1 MNGIHTKIKALILEV
16 GEELEGLLETE
27 EYVVTLVEYGVD
39 IAKDHL
45 STFSDME
52 AEEIE
57 AMFAGFDAEVAVG
70 KAFEELK
77 AAIDFIKDAGDSEAT
92 EYDLEY
98 EAVKSIIES
107 LVDEELSPIAKATD
121 VLSAVVHVIF
131 VRLDIQSA
139 SEAEFEAP
147 IIGIPLLGMFF
158 MAYFEGETFQALL
171 NNVFVTNEETLK
183 TELDGEALKALL
195 ASLADKVVA
204 ELQEVPGSLLPI
216 VAFAE
221 EVAEKYFEYDIEA
234 EDSVFIEI
242 RAVLTSLEAML
253 EEAEA
258 FLKDE
263 EALGAYLPDV
273 ITYGNLALEGIA
285 LIEEIE
291 AGYGNPNDVVEYVA
305 RVYALITDVEPT
317 PFEVTNPSQITPN
330 IADAVG
336 IEYMKYFDEGEPF
349 EGAGGFSFDLIE
361 EEDVYF
367 LQVTIIGEFTIAFN
381 EGEVSSAHITGCVYS
396 FELPVE
402 AVQVIQLIDSLL
414 YV

>member
-1 MNGIHTKIKALILEV
+1 M
-16 GEELEGLLETE
+16 
-27 EYVVTLVEYGVD
+27 
-39 IAKDHL
+39 
-45 STFSDME
+45 
-52 AEEIE
+52 
-57 AMFAGFDAEVAVG
+57 
-70 KAFEELK
+70 AFPQT
-77 AAIDFIKDAGDSEAT
+77 AI
-92 EYDLEY
+92 
-98 EAVKSIIES
+98 
-107 LVDEELSPIAKATD
+107 
-121 VLSAVVHVIF
+121 
-131 VRLDIQSA
+131 R
-139 SEAEFEAP
+139 
-147 IIGIPLLGMFF
+147 
-158 MAYFEGETFQALL
+158 
-171 NNVFVTNEETLK
+171 
-183 TELDGEALKALL
+183 
-195 ASLADKVVA
+195 
-204 ELQEVPGSLLPI
+204 PI

-273 ITYGNLALEGIA
+273 ITYCNLALEGIA